1 MDYTAHYQSPL
12 GGITLASDGDAIV
25 GIWFDGQKFFAE
37 TLEEEHQEKDLPVFQ
52 DAFRWLD
59 LYFSGEIPDFT
70 LPLNLRGTYFRRQVW
85 QALLTIPYGQ
95 MVTYGD
101 LAKRI
106 AIQRGVAH
114 MSSRAI
120 GGAVGHNPIGIVI
133 PCHRVV
139 GSDDTLTGYAA
150 GLKKKTKL
158 LELEGTSSGVWKK
171 YKTRKKT
178 KRKRPSS
185 I

>member
-25 GIWFDGQKFFAE
+25 GLWFDGQKFFAD

-52 DAFRWLD
+52 DAFRWLNM
-59 LYFSGEIPDFT
+59 YFSGEIPDFA

-85 QALLTIPYGQ
+85 QAILTIPYGQ

-106 AIQRGVAH
+106 AIQRGVEH

-120 GGAVGHNPIGIVI
+120 GGAVGHNPIGIII

-150 GLKKKTKL
+150 GLEKKTKL

-171 YKTRKKT
+171 YKN
-178 KRKRPSS
+178 RKRTKKRTR
-185 I
+185 